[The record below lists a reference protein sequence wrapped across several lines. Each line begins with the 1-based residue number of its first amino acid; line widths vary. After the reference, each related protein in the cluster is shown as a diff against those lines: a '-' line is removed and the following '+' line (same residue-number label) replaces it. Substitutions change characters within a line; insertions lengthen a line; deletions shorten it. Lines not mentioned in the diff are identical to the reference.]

1 MKIIKRNGEEAIFDI
16 RKIVTAIEKA
26 NSAVP
31 ENERLSEGYI
41 QAVATLLFYFQRI
54 HNDKSP
60 PSPQHLSPAPPPPR
74 R

>member
-31 ENERLSEGYI
+31 ENERPDGRRSIPVI
-41 QAVATLLFYFQRI
+41 QHGR
-54 HNDKSP
+54 
-60 PSPQHLSPAPPPPR
+60 
-74 R
+74 